1 VITPILTFLSTRLV
15 YVFVATV
22 VVIVSVPAVVVAI
35 HGNTITITT
44 AASASRHH
52 DDDRAQIIVKV
63 KDAGD
68 SVIVEL
74 NDAEAACDAQITA
87 LATKSKLSAG
97 ATAAALEKG
106 KDDFHAAISP
116 FVTEIQD
123 DEDEIAHRT
132 VVTVAVEQEFLV
144 RIRSI
149 EVAVLG
155 QNGQNATV
163 VTVCEEIIVQV
174 TQVIVTV
181 VAQPPSSDESDDA
194 RFSALL
200 R

>member
-1 VITPILTFLSTRLV
+1 MITTVLTFLSTRIV
-15 YVFVATV
+15 YVFVTTI
-22 VVIVSVPAVVVAI
+22 VVIATAPVVIVAI
-35 HGNTITITT
+35 HGNTITITS
-44 AASASRHH
+44 AASSSRHH

-68 SVIVEL
+68 SVIVKL
-74 NDAEAACDAQITA
+74 DDAEATCDAQITA
-87 LATKSKLSAG
+87 LASKSRLSGA
-97 ATAAALEKG
+97 ATAAELKKG
-106 KDDFHAAISP
+106 KDDLHGAIGP
-116 FVTEIQD
+116 YVKEIQD

-132 VVTVAVEQEFLV
+132 VVTVAVEQEFLI

-163 VTVCEEIIVQV
+163 VTVCEEILVQV

-181 VAQPPSSDESDDA
+181 VVQPPSSDESDDA